1 MDQIV
6 KVLVIDD
13 SPMVFKAVKKALEPE
28 GFQMIG
34 QAFNGQEG
42 LDMVNQLKPD
52 IVVLDITM
60 PIMDGI
66 QTAECLFQK
75 NPASKVIILSAMLVT
90 MLPLLASDSSG
101 SGNVVSYYSIR
112 SQGQDLVRET
122 IGWEKLTNLCD
133 MEDSY

>member
-28 GFQMIG
+28 GFDLIG

-66 QTAECLFQK
+66 QTAEFLF
-75 NPASKVIILSAMLVT
+75 
-90 MLPLLASDSSG
+90 
-101 SGNVVSYYSIR
+101 
-112 SQGQDLVRET
+112 
-122 IGWEKLTNLCD
+122 
-133 MEDSY
+133 